1 MNLCVKNTFYFC
13 TGSTGLGSLREKLR
27 QGRVKLS
34 VILAYLFKTPP
45 LQVNFDGIFEIAG
58 DGNVAHPA
66 MIVIAAGN
74 CQHRTSF
81 DHIVTGGI
89 MKSAVGIASDQ

>member
-1 MNLCVKNTFYFC
+1 MYLCVKNTLYFS
-13 TGSTGLGSLREKLR
+13 TGSTGSAILREKIR
-27 QGRVKLS
+27 QDRVNLS

-45 LQVNFDGIFEIAG
+45 LQINFDGIFEIAG

-66 MIVIAAGN
+66 MIIITAGDR
-74 CQHRTSF
+74 QHRTSF

-89 MKSAVGIASDQ
+89 MKSAVGIASD